1 MTTPLYRVVDWEAN
15 YENNRTKELKHLT
28 WIRMPTK
35 HDGDGYTQLLDHPNA
50 AAHFGA
56 WVAMV
61 EVAGKCDP
69 RGTLVRESG
78 RPHTAESLSRMTR
91 IPAVVFEEVIPR
103 LVSIDIGWLEVV
115 GCAALTE
122 GQQAIPHE
130 GAVIP
135 HVTPTL
141 SREIREEE
149 SRVDK
154 KRKKDSLSNVTDDT
168 LQSVTMRDCNV
179 TERDSKR
186 FKPPTPAEVTAYAKT
201 IDFDLDGE
209 NFCNFYESKG
219 WKVGNTPM
227 KKWQAA
233 VCTWK
238 KRDTTPPAGQA
249 VAAARRK
256 QRDAAIIDDYV
267 KEVRRTQQHGNAE
280 SMAALKDKIRDAIT
294 PSGLARV
301 EQLVRTNKERQ

>member
-122 GQQAIPHE
+122 GQQVIPHE
-130 GAVIP
+130 GAAIP

-154 KRKKDSLSNVTDDT
+154 KRKKDSLY
-168 LQSVTMRDCNV
+168 
-179 TERDSKR
+179 SKR

-238 KRDTTPPAGQA
+238 KRDTTPQAGPA

-301 EQLVRTNKERQ
+301 EQLVRKQRPGA

>member
-122 GQQAIPHE
+122 GQQVIPHE
-130 GAVIP
+130 GAAIP

-154 KRKKDSLSNVTDDT
+154 KRKKDSLY
-168 LQSVTMRDCNV
+168 
-179 TERDSKR
+179 SKR

-201 IDFDLDGE
+201 IDYDLDGE

-238 KRDTTPPAGQA
+238 KRDTTPQAGPA

-301 EQLVRTNKERQ
+301 EQLVRKQRPGA

>member
-56 WVAMV
+56 LVAMV

-122 GQQAIPHE
+122 GQQVIPHE
-130 GAVIP
+130 GAAIP

-154 KRKKDSLSNVTDDT
+154 KRKKGSL
-168 LQSVTMRDCNV
+168 
-179 TERDSKR
+179 
-186 FKPPTPAEVTAYAKT
+186 
-201 IDFDLDGE
+201 
-209 NFCNFYESKG
+209 
-219 WKVGNTPM
+219 
-227 KKWQAA
+227 
-233 VCTWK
+233 
-238 KRDTTPPAGQA
+238 
-249 VAAARRK
+249 
-256 QRDAAIIDDYV
+256 
-267 KEVRRTQQHGNAE
+267 
-280 SMAALKDKIRDAIT
+280 
-294 PSGLARV
+294 
-301 EQLVRTNKERQ
+301 

>member
-1 MTTPLYRVVDWEAN
+1 MHGWGGVFFFREWIVTMTTPLYRVVDWEAN

-122 GQQAIPHE
+122 GQQVIPHE
-130 GAVIP
+130 GAAIP

-154 KRKKDSLSNVTDDT
+154 KRKKDSLY
-168 LQSVTMRDCNV
+168 
-179 TERDSKR
+179 SKR
-186 FKPPTPAEVTAYAKT
+186 FKPPTPAEVTAYAKS

-209 NFCNFYESKG
+209 NFCDFYESKG
-219 WKVGNTPM
+219 WRVGNTPM
-227 KKWQAA
+227 KSWKAA
-233 VCTWK
+233 VKTWK
-238 KRDTTPPAGQA
+238 HRDTGQNKPTDSQA
-249 VAAARRK
+249 ILDYAEEARGRLREHLPMGRFYAKICDALGQKALNRVK
-256 QRDAAIIDDYV
+256 QL
-267 KEVRRTQQHGNAE
+267 
-280 SMAALKDKIRDAIT
+280 ALEKGGR
-294 PSGLARV
+294 S
-301 EQLVRTNKERQ
+301 

>member
-1 MTTPLYRVVDWEAN
+1 MTTPVYRVVDWEAN

-122 GQQAIPHE
+122 GQQVIPHE
-130 GAVIP
+130 GAAIP

-154 KRKKDSLSNVTDDT
+154 KRKKDSLY
-168 LQSVTMRDCNV
+168 
-179 TERDSKR
+179 SKR

-238 KRDTTPPAGQA
+238 KRDTTPQAGPA

-301 EQLVRTNKERQ
+301 EQLVRKQRPGA

>member
-1 MTTPLYRVVDWEAN
+1 MTTPVYRVVDWEAN

-122 GQQAIPHE
+122 GQQVIPHE
-130 GAVIP
+130 GAAIP

-141 SREIREEE
+141 SRESREEE
-149 SRVDK
+149 SREKENANIVLTDDNCAMSSLDASSTNTK
-154 KRKKDSLSNVTDDT
+154 EEAGKLAVYFLEKTSASLKRKLVTSPAATAGGIRKLIQKDI
-168 LQSVTMRDCNV
+168 
-179 TERDSKR
+179 
-186 FKPPTPAEVTAYAKT
+186 TPDEIKAT
-201 IDFDLDGE
+201 IDWLCTVNLKREFSFQVHSGNSL
-209 NFCNFYESKG
+209 YEK
-219 WKVGNTPM
+219 
-227 KKWQAA
+227 
-233 VCTWK
+233 
-238 KRDTTPPAGQA
+238 
-249 VAAARRK
+249 
-256 QRDAAIIDDYV
+256 Y
-267 KEVRRTQQHGNAE
+267 
-280 SMAALKDKIRDAIT
+280 DKIRGAMGTD
-294 PSGLARV
+294 
-301 EQLVRTNKERQ
+301 ERKRNTRRGPNI

>member
-122 GQQAIPHE
+122 GQQVIPHE
-130 GAVIP
+130 GAAIP

-154 KRKKDSLSNVTDDT
+154 KRKKDSLY
-168 LQSVTMRDCNV
+168 
-179 TERDSKR
+179 SKR

-238 KRDTTPPAGQA
+238 KRDQPQKTAKEKREYDEPSNT
-249 VAAARRK
+249 AR
-256 QRDAAIIDDYV
+256 I
-267 KEVRRTQQHGNAE
+267 
-280 SMAALKDKIRDAIT
+280 L
-294 PSGLARV
+294 
-301 EQLVRTNKERQ
+301 